1 AIAGRDLVL
10 LDHLFGDRLI
20 VGEDLLVAAAHE
32 AALRRRVDDLARGR
46 AFAGVGGRGRDVL
59 RAALQLR
66 RFTLQVRVVAAAV
79 LLAALAGALPGLVPF
94 LTRAGPRSLGGDG
107 HTLSPATG
115 SEHEPLAALAGSFP
129 VLALA
134 FALTLP
140 LLALSVALLAARA
153 LTEVAQLLEPLLAPL
168 ALLAEQLA
176 HLFELLQKLPLLL
189 IGHLL

>member
-1 AIAGRDLVL
+1 ARARLPIRTCHSSWVLGSLVGAGRRTPRSSVARADELEVAPHVEAIAGRDLVL

-20 VGEDLLVAAAHE
+20 VGENLLVAAAHE

-94 LTRAGPRSLGGDG
+94 LTR
-107 HTLSPATG
+107 
-115 SEHEPLAALAGSFP
+115 
-129 VLALA
+129 
-134 FALTLP
+134 
-140 LLALSVALLAARA
+140 
-153 LTEVAQLLEPLLAPL
+153 
-168 ALLAEQLA
+168 
-176 HLFELLQKLPLLL
+176 
-189 IGHLL
+189 